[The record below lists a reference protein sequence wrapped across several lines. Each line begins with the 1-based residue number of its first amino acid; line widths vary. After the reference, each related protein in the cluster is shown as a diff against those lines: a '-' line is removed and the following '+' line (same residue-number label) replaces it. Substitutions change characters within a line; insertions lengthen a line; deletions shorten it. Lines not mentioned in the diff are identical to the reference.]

1 MSGSR
6 SQQIVTSTG
15 RVAGCIMVARA
26 SGSGSWLRGS
36 ASGSGSGSG
45 SGSRS

>member
-26 SGSGSWLRGS
+26 SGSGS
-36 ASGSGSGSG
+36 SGSGSGSG